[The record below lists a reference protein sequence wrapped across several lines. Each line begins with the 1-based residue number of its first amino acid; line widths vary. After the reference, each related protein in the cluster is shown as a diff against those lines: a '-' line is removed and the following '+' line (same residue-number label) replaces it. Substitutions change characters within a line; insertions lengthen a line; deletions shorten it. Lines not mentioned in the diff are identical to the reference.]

1 MKSTI
6 YTIEDDALGITLTIE
21 AELCD
26 FEDDDP
32 PEIVINSISHGDK
45 GIYYWTL
52 SDRYF
57 SHLKNKIFQ
66 EWCFE
71 GIKRNA

>member
-1 MKSTI
+1 MKSII

-32 PEIVINSISHGDK
+32 PEIVINSISHGEK
-45 GIYYWTL
+45 CINHWTL
-52 SDRYF
+52 SERYLAILRDRIY
-57 SHLKNKIFQ
+57 Q
-66 EWCFE
+66 EWCLE
-71 GIKRNA
+71 GNNHA